1 MNEGWI
7 KIYYKMLDW
16 EWIDDPYVVSLW
28 LRILLSTNV
37 KDKKW
42 RGQTIK
48 RGQWLTSIHSIAD
61 QTGWSRNTVKR
72 MIRILENSNQITT
85 ETDLN
90 GIIITVVNFGKYQ
103 TKNGS
108 INDLSSVKSGSMND
122 PLNNNSR
129 SVNDPQADPLPDPPT
144 GSANDPNLRYIED
157 KNIRREDNIKNKKL
171 RAGENLGIFE
181 NVKLSDIDIERIR
194 MNFAAEGLDDNFILR
209 CIDKLSSF
217 LHEGNGSHYKSHAA
231 AITLWVKTSVLE
243 DDRRTGKAQQRYQQ
257 QTQPSSMQL
266 TEDEKRQ
273 IWARLSEKDKQE
285 YLDTHDGLTPWQ
297 YDEQH
302 GTN

>member
-1 MNEGWI
+1 
-7 KIYYKMLDW
+7 MLDW
-16 EWIDDPYVVSLW
+16 EWMGDPYVAVFFVRL
-28 LRILLSTNV
+28 LLSVNS
-37 KDKKW
+37 KEKKW
-42 RGQTIK
+42 QGRIIRRGQI
-48 RGQWLTSIHSIAD
+48 LTSFRKLAEETNWHPSTIRRVI
-61 QTGWSRNTVKR
+61 QCLCETGEIKVESDK
-72 MIRILENSNQITT
+72 
-85 ETDLN
+85 N
-90 GIIITVVNFGKYQ
+90 GTLITVVNFGKYQ
-103 TKNGS
+103 PQS
-108 INDLSSVKSGSMND
+108 VSSNDTPTVKSVLSSDTSSDTPSDTPND
-122 PLNNNSR
+122 TPSDTPSDTHNKNS
-129 SVNDPQADPLPDPPT
+129 
-144 GSANDPNLRYIED
+144 
-157 KNIRREDNIKNKKL
+157 KNIILQEDNIKNKKL

-181 NVKLSDIDIERIR
+181 NVKLSDSDIERIR
-194 MNFAAEGLDDNFILR
+194 MNFATEGLDDNFILR

-266 TEDEKRQ
+266 TENEKRQ
-273 IWARLSEKDKQE
+273 IWARLSDKDKQE